1 MEPLYRYIP
10 NILSGLR
17 IFLIIPFTYSLVYDD
32 MAAVVLIVATM
43 ILSDYFDGYLARK
56 WNVVSDA
63 GKILDPIADKL
74 CVAAIGLVLV
84 FLRGFPLLLVILFV
98 IRDIIILIA
107 GFLLMRK
114 DSRVP
119 VSNALGRVTVGV
131 AAICLLVY
139 LFRVNF
145 LKSPAVIF
153 TVIMLVMSSISYWK
167 MFRETAQA
175 K

>member
-17 IFLIIPFTYSLVYDD
+17 IFLIIPFTYSLAYDD
-32 MAAVVLIVATM
+32 MTAVILITATM

-114 DSRVP
+114 DSHVP
-119 VSNALGRVTVGV
+119 VSNALGRVTVSV
-131 AAICLLVY
+131 VAICLLVY

-167 MFRETAQA
+167 MFREVVQP